1 MCLYLDLGLG
11 NAWAGQVK
19 DVIAPCFME
28 TSPIIAVENLGSV
41 VPIGSKG
48 TKKLGQ
54 NSFILKAWML
64 ECFKPCN

>member
-48 TKKLGQ
+48 TKKVRKKLIYMKGL
-54 NSFILKAWML
+54 NAGILETL
-64 ECFKPCN
+64 